1 MTTVA
6 KGRYTS
12 APVSTLIGMGTNTR
26 LAANA
31 AINIGRNRVS
41 ALSIIERTN
50 SPVSSSICLI

>member
-1 MTTVA
+1 MPQLSTQQAFCKPIETKQA
-6 KGRYTS
+6 
-12 APVSTLIGMGTNTR
+12 ALPV